1 MAEDARGARKDYCKI
16 SRGIKITTDYII
28 GPFRPIFIVLPFFH
42 HFFFLFP
49 LLTLLLSS
57 PPPFFFIR
65 GNKSLRRRKGWSH
78 DIVFVRTV
86 DGENGNKMYAGFV
99 RGLRQIYGQ
108 IGRKI

>member
-16 SRGIKITTDYII
+16 TRGIKITTDYII
-28 GPFRPIFIVLPFFH
+28 DPFRPIFIVLPFFR

-49 LLTLLLSS
+49 YSS
-57 PPPFFFIR
+57 SFVSSSLFFIR